1 MFSDRFPT
9 NDFPSLPSCY
19 KCELERTHASCTLP
33 GQPITMF
40 REKIIAVNYRLHH
53 NTLIP
58 LSVYIVCMVFSWS
71 YNRYMCSVYS
81 PTAHWKAPQH
91 IWKPHLSLYT
101 LTIASSSSA
110 LGKNTNDDF
119 ILSMIT
125 WKTSLTQI
133 QTNNGETLNKFAIVR
148 YSAVLAR

>member
-1 MFSDRFPT
+1 MQYRIQHKVCIEQRARNHTSDHLK
-9 NDFPSLPSCY
+9 SYCLCVIVV
-19 KCELERTHASCTLP
+19 C
-33 GQPITMF
+33 
-40 REKIIAVNYRLHH
+40 V
-53 NTLIP
+53 
-58 LSVYIVCMVFSWS
+58 LSI
-71 YNRYMCSVYS
+71 
-81 PTAHWKAPQH
+81 APQH
-91 IWKPHLSLYT
+91 IGKPHLSLYT